1 MTTQWMKQL
10 MSMVVCSPLMLGGA
24 PAELLQGTRCLTTGP
39 GTGEQ
44 DMTDDNIVAQDTLSL
59 NPSSG
64 ERNASPDEGRS
75 YEVSS

>member
-1 MTTQWMKQL
+1 MDETANVDGRL
-10 MSMVVCSPLMLGGA
+10 LA
-24 PAELLQGTRCLTTGP
+24 PDAWRRAGRASSGTRCLTTGP